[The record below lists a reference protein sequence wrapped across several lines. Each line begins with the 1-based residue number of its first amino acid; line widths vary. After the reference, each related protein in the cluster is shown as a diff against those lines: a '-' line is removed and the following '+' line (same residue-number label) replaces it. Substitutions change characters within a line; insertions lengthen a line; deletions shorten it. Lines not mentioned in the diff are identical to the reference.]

1 MHQIRILKHISS
13 NTNLELV
20 NQVERLIAEFDT
32 EIKILYK
39 SKETT
44 AYKIDIY
51 YQIASLSGG
60 TQAIIEYENKKD
72 NSCFRG
78 VQKLQFYDD
87 IYSLVDTI
95 TLSNDRITFKPK
107 KSFTADIHNERYKTP
122 IELKLNELEKFNC
135 H

>member
-1 MHQIRILKHISS
+1 MALP
-13 NTNLELV
+13 NLELV

-72 NSCFRG
+72 NICFRG

-95 TLSNDRITFKPK
+95 NLRNDRITLKPK